1 MSFKDFNAD
10 TKKSVQSNLNQV
22 IDVIQEDVS
31 GSATRRKYQT
41 FVTGGIGPG
50 VTSSLYQTVYDQDF
64 TLQTA
69 NPIVDMTVGLFHADG
84 GSAATKRLNLVTVG
98 TNYTLSSTTGQILF
112 DAKSTMMMREKVN
125 IYRQYANY
133 LLGDPDAAFIL
144 DPDNYPSSTGKTEFN
159 VTTDATVIDAALFLN
174 VKRLF
179 SRDGIRKE
187 TFAIRLYKNAPQWD
201 TAAATGKPYD
211 AVSNNG
217 STAYD
222 YFYGRSAD
230 GSTVKTGNP
239 TLSTP
244 FSAEFAPSPALDFKS
259 NVFERNISNH
269 NVLSSEQGVQILA
282 DLTAAQSF
290 KSENA
295 AGDVALL
302 RLASDSKKIVG
313 LVFYQAGIVVLNLG
327 GSSVLTGT
335 THETGSTL
343 DVGLG
348 QLGLDGAE
356 SIEPV
361 FEVRDPIHG
370 IISGMDNQAGF
381 DGSASPLGVKTAGQI
396 YIGGTY
402 DGGPSV
408 QTNQGS
414 QSATAQ
420 NKTSGPQVTF
430 RQDQNS
436 MNMGPATFYPDL
448 LVSAS
453 IDDIIDHIGY
463 TRFSSGS
470 LTGLAFQNQTK
481 INSSIYF
488 CRASANEF
496 NTSSNPT
503 FLDDDGI
510 PVMIVDAD
518 NDKPFT
524 YITTVALA
532 DSQGDVVAIAKLNRP
547 IEKNDESEVTIRVRL
562 DF

>member
-1 MSFKDFNAD
+1 MSFKDFTAD
-10 TKKSVQSNLNQV
+10 TKKVVNSNLNQV
-22 IDVIQEDVS
+22 IDIIQEDVS

-41 FVTGGIGPG
+41 FVTGGVGPG

-69 NPIVDMTVGLFHADG
+69 NPVMDMTVGLFHADG
-84 GSAATKRLNLVTVG
+84 GTDATKRLNLVTVG
-98 TNYTLSSTTGQILF
+98 TGYSLSSTTGQLLF
-112 DAKSTMMMREKVN
+112 DSQSTMMMREKVN

-144 DPDNYPSSTGKTEFN
+144 DPDNYPSSSGKTDFN
-159 VTTDATVIDAALFLN
+159 VTTDASVIDAAAFIN

-187 TFAIRLYKNAPQWD
+187 TFAIRLYKNAPAWD
-201 TAAATGKPYD
+201 TASAIAKPYSS
-211 AVSNNG
+211 SNTSG
-217 STAYD
+217 YK
-222 YFYGRSAD
+222 YFYARNAAGTQIKSGEDAD
-230 GSTVKTGNP
+230 GNGTFAEY
-239 TLSTP
+239 TP
-244 FSAEFAPSPALDFKS
+244 SLDYKS
-259 NVFERNISNH
+259 NLFERSISNH
-269 NVLSSEQGVQILA
+269 NVASSEEGVQIIA

-302 RLASDSKKIVG
+302 RLASDSTKIVG
-313 LVFYQAGIVVLNLG
+313 LIFYQAGIVVLNLG
-327 GSSVLTGT
+327 GSSILTGT
-335 THETGSTL
+335 SHETGSTL

-348 QLGLDGAE
+348 QLITGTD

-381 DGSASPLGVKTAGQI
+381 DGSASPLGVKTTGQV
-396 YIGGTY
+396 YIGGSYAGGPTVTV
-402 DGGPSV
+402 DQSTQAQAAQNKATGPSV
-408 QTNQGS
+408 TIR
-414 QSATAQ
+414 A
-420 NKTSGPQVTF
+420 
-430 RQDQNS
+430 DQNS

-448 LVSAS
+448 LTSAS
-453 IDDIIDHIGY
+453 IDDIVDHIGY

-470 LTGLAFQNQTK
+470 LTGMAFQNQTK

-503 FLDDDGI
+503 FLDSDGV

-532 DSQGDVVAIAKLNRP
+532 DSNGDVVAIAKLNRP

>member
-1 MSFKDFNAD
+1 MSSENFKTFDDDN
-10 TKKSVQSNLNQV
+10 KKFVKSNLNQV
-22 IDVIQEDVS
+22 IDIIQEDVS

-41 FVTGGIGPG
+41 FVTGGIGVG

-69 NPIVDMTVGLFHADG
+69 NPVLDMTVGLFHADG
-84 GSAATKRLNLVTVG
+84 GSAATRRMNLVTQG
-98 TNYTLSSTTGQILF
+98 TGYSLSSTTGQLLF
-112 DAKSTMMMREKVN
+112 DAQSTMMMREKVN

-144 DPDNYPSSTGKTEFN
+144 DPNNFPSSSGKVGFS
-159 VTTDATVIDAALFLN
+159 VTTDSTVMDAALFIN

-187 TFAIRLYKNAPQWD
+187 TFALRLYKNAPAWD
-201 TAAATGKPYD
+201 QVANTSKPYS
-211 AVSNNG
+211 SNHTSG
-217 STAYD
+217 YR
-222 YFYGRSAD
+222 YFYARNAAG
-230 GSTVKTGNP
+230 TLIKTGEDTDGNG
-239 TLSTP
+239 T
-244 FSAEFAPSPALDFKS
+244 FAEYAPSLDYKS
-259 NVFERNISNH
+259 NLFERSISDH
-269 NVLSSEQGVQILA
+269 NVNSSEEGVQILA

-290 KSENA
+290 KSENT

-302 RLASDSKKIVG
+302 RLASDATKIVG
-313 LVFYQAGIVVLNLG
+313 LLFYQAGIAVLNLG
-327 GSSVLTGT
+327 GSSILTNT

-348 QLGLDGAE
+348 QLITGADT
-356 SIEPV
+356 IEPV

-370 IISGMDNQAGF
+370 IIAGMDSQQGF
-381 DGSASPLGVKTAGQI
+381 DGSASPLGTKTTGQV
-396 YIGGTY
+396 YIGGSY
-402 DGGPSV
+402 AGGPTV
-408 QTNQGS
+408 TANQSS
-414 QSATAQ
+414 QAQAAQ
-420 NKTSGPQVTF
+420 NKTTGPSVTI
-430 RQDQNS
+430 RADQNS

-448 LVSAS
+448 LTSAS

-470 LTGLAFQNQTK
+470 LTAMAFQNQTK

-488 CRASANEF
+488 CRAGANEF
-496 NTSSNPT
+496 NTSPNRT
-503 FLDDDGI
+503 FKSADGM
-510 PVMIVDAD
+510 PVMVVDSE

-524 YITTVALA
+524 YITTVALGDA
-532 DSQGDVVAIAKLNRP
+532 DMNVVAIAKLNRP

>member
-50 VTSSLYQTVYDQDF
+50 VTSSLYQTIYDQDF

-69 NPIVDMTVGLFHADG
+69 NPILDMTIGLFHADG
-84 GSAATKRLNLVTVG
+84 NTDETKRLNLVTVG
-98 TNYTLSSTTGQILF
+98 TNYSLSTTTGQILF

-144 DPDNYPSSTGKTEFN
+144 DPDNYPSSTGKTDFN
-159 VTTDATVIDAALFLN
+159 VSKDATVIDAALFLN

-201 TAAATGKPYD
+201 VVVATGQPYD
-211 AVSNNG
+211 ATSNNG

-222 YFYGRSAD
+222 YFYGRAVD
-230 GSTVKTGNP
+230 GSSVKTGNP

-244 FSAEFAPSPALDFKS
+244 FSAQFAPSPALDFKS
-259 NVFERNISNH
+259 NVFERNITNH

-302 RLASDSKKIVG
+302 RLASDSTKIVG

-335 THETGSTL
+335 THETGQTL

-348 QLGLDGAE
+348 QIGLSGAD

-381 DGSASPLGVKTAGQI
+381 DGSASPLGTKTTGQV

-402 DGGPSV
+402 AGGPSIETD
-408 QTNQGS
+408 QS
-414 QSATAQ
+414 QQAATAQ
-420 NKTSGPQVTF
+420 NKSSGPKVAY
-430 RQDQNS
+430 RADQNS